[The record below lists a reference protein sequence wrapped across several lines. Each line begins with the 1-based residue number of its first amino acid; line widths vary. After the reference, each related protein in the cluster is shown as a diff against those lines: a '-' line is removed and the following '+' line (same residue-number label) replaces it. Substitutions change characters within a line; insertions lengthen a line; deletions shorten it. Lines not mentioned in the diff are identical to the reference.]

1 MKENGKKNVCRSRIC
16 QQSIHSGVQY
26 LSHTCAQPSYAMV
39 IGAVTQISTQTIKFK
54 DPNEIPNEFISSYV
68 DTIVYSKL
76 DETRD
81 QNLSHLKAHCLFH
94 ILIACF

>member
-1 MKENGKKNVCRSRIC
+1 
-16 QQSIHSGVQY
+16 
-26 LSHTCAQPSYAMV
+26 MV

-81 QNLSHLKAHCLFH
+81 QNFVTRKGTLFVSYSDCVF
-94 ILIACF
+94 LIWIYDGWCFC